1 MTGRG
6 KLAAINDFALL
17 SRHAHF
23 PVVHEME
30 QDDESTRHL
39 LVQHILTCE
48 TMSAVEHGWVSLE
61 PPTPLLIT
69 EMRSGIRV
77 ARGALS
83 VRPSGR
89 LIQLGVKNEKC
100 HERRHQIILRRG
112 RKECRRC
119 TYEFC
124 GEKKLACRS
133 DRMEERK
140 KEKGEKVRVLFL
152 DTFHFAA
159 AAAANCNRATT
170 QQRQTAASCQV
181 VILRLGEEQTWMATP
196 AWTKL
201 KPV

>member
-30 QDDESTRHL
+30 QDEESTRHL

-83 VRPSGR
+83 VRPSAR
-89 LIQLGVKNEKC
+89 PVNS
-100 HERRHQIILRRG
+100 
-112 RKECRRC
+112 
-119 TYEFC
+119 TW
-124 GEKKLACRS
+124 
-133 DRMEERK
+133 RK
-140 KEKGEKVRVLFL
+140 K
-152 DTFHFAA
+152 
-159 AAAANCNRATT
+159 
-170 QQRQTAASCQV
+170 
-181 VILRLGEEQTWMATP
+181 
-196 AWTKL
+196 
-201 KPV
+201 